1 MRLPNSPIHYRYWIL
16 ILIAAV
22 ILVMAEKWSARD
34 NFTVYLSNAAT
45 LTSLLLGMVA
55 IFYAYISNES
65 ISTSLGKVEGISKGL
80 EEVKSQISAELVESN
95 KTADLLSGYT
105 DTLAGLT
112 YSLTSDIAKLPGVID
127 ELRGESLQL
136 QGKVESMDASL
147 IELCETAALA
157 YKGESTAEFTP
168 QQIDDEQGLTAFAQE
183 VLDRS
188 DIVLSFM
195 IAVISLYHR
204 SHRNGQ
210 LAIKELAELCHCPA
224 PVMVSF
230 IGFLSS
236 LQLIKFSFTRGGQK
250 SLSPVVTSYLHEALS
265 SGSLGNFYSKIEKY
279 DLSSEPMKYNEFL
292 EEVISALGQKG
303 S

>member
-1 MRLPNSPIHYRYWIL
+1 
-16 ILIAAV
+16 
-22 ILVMAEKWSARD
+22 MAEKWSARD

-112 YSLTSDIAKLPGVID
+112 HSLTSDIAKLPGVID
-127 ELRGESLQL
+127 ELRDESLKL

-224 PVMVSF
+224 PVMVSL

-279 DLSSEPMKYNEFL
+279 DLSSEHMKYNEFL
-292 EEVISALGQKG
+292 EEVISVFGQKG